1 MTPSPPLRVAIV
13 GAGPSGLFAADALL
27 KARDDVRVDVFD
39 RLPTPYGLV
48 RYGVAPDHEKI
59 KSVTRAFEKTC
70 RDPRVR
76 FFGNVDVG
84 QDLSV
89 DELRDRSHAV
99 VLAVGASSDRSL
111 GIEGEDLHGSLSAT
125 EFVAWYNGHPDY
137 VGLEPPL
144 DATHVAVVGMG
155 NVAVDVARILAKSVD
170 ELRTTDIADHAIEA
184 LSESRVEEISMLG
197 RRGPAQAKWTTK
209 ELRELGELAN
219 ADLFVDPR
227 ELELDPASAAAIE
240 DDAAT
245 KRNMAILED
254 FAKLEPAGKPRKL
267 HLRFFVSPVELR
279 GEGGSVRQLVLGR
292 NRLEPREGGYLAA
305 VDSGE
310 RETIPA
316 GLVLRSVGY
325 RGVPIPG
332 VPFDDRRGVVPNDG
346 GRVLDASGAP
356 VPGTY
361 VAGWIKRG
369 PSGVIGT
376 NKADAMKTVAALL
389 ADPLRSPA
397 EASDGAVPA
406 LLSQRGV
413 RYVDFGGWLRLD
425 QLEVERGAPAGRPRV
440 KVVDVGEMLRCA
452 DRDEA
457 RDELNAAER
466 ETTL

>member
-1 MTPSPPLRVAIV
+1 MTPSPSLRVAIV

-27 KARDDVRVDVFD
+27 KARDDVRVDIFD

-48 RYGVAPDHEKI
+48 RYGVAPDHAKI
-59 KSVTRAFEKTC
+59 KSVTRTFEKTC

-76 FFGNVDVG
+76 FFGNVDMG
-84 QDLSV
+84 RDLTV
-89 DELRDRSHAV
+89 DELRERAHAV

-111 GIEGEDLHGSLSAT
+111 GIPGEDLAGSLSAT

-137 VGLEPPL
+137 VAL
-144 DATHVAVVGMG
+144 DPFLNATHVAVVGMG

-219 ADLFVDPR
+219 ADLYIDPA
-227 ELELDPASAAAIE
+227 ELELDPASAAAVEE
-240 DDAAT
+240 DAIT
-245 KRNMAILED
+245 KRNLAILQD
-254 FAKLEPAGKPRKL
+254 FAKLEPTGKPRKL
-267 HLRFFVSPVELR
+267 RLRFFVSPVELR
-279 GEGGSVRQLVLGR
+279 GEDDVASELVIGR

-305 VDSGE
+305 VDTGE
-310 RETIPA
+310 RETIPV

-332 VPFDDRRGVVPNDG
+332 VPFDERRGVVPNDG
-346 GRVLDASGAP
+346 GRVLDESGSP

-376 NKADAMKTVAALL
+376 NKADAMKTVEALL
-389 ADPLRSPA
+389 ADEQRTP
-397 EASDGAVPA
+397 SDPSEGAIPT
-406 LLSQRGV
+406 LLSRRGV
-413 RYVDFGGWLRLD
+413 RFVDFGGWLRLD
-425 QLEVERGAPAGRPRV
+425 QVEVERGAPEGRPRV
-440 KVVDVGEMLRCA
+440 KVVDIDEMLRCA
-452 DRDEA
+452 GTEDASEGA
-457 RDELNAAER
+457 LER
-466 ETTL
+466 ERSTAG